1 MAHSNLSLHHGFLPD
16 SQISRPVEAF
26 HGLERVLISQWSFCG
41 KKMEANTVF
50 NKFQK
55 MGSKLGDNSNSSPHG
70 VLLAGHKARAHH
82 SQGFC
87 SEKLKWETTTP
98 QSLGSLKDE
107 NSKFE
112 SLFKRGCICHMDG
125 ASMVHVEQPEYEKL
139 KSCNSL
145 QGASMHDSHIMLM
158 QQVGHPLP
166 LEIPQKP
173 PVPFGWLSLGV
184 CGNALIMRVGSDARC
199 FHQHGLVCGRVG
211 YQEQIRALDMLYA
224 PASTQGYARLITGL
238 SGSIKEEMAREPV
251 TMLQATT
258 TTTITK
264 KPVKLRGKSK
274 QKKYGKTSTLTRDLF
289 ERSSFHLCEVIFCYP
304 LMSPNLVASNFQR
317 LSRESLRELAGVV
330 NQVAV
335 GLAGVG
341 VALMLFVS
349 SRMLSINAAFD
360 KHKMVSLAMGI
371 GLLSMSLAMN
381 RVADVVKCMADA
393 YSRARA
399 PRKEHL
405 IRLQKEL
412 QGIALHVFPLVAV
425 CLIRFG

>member
-1 MAHSNLSLHHGFLPD
+1 
-16 SQISRPVEAF
+16 
-26 HGLERVLISQWSFCG
+26 
-41 KKMEANTVF
+41 MEANTVF

-55 MGSKLGDNSNSSPHG
+55 MGSKLGDNSNSLPNG

-87 SEKLKWETTTP
+87 SEKLKWETTMP

-112 SLFKRGCICHMDG
+112 NLFKRGCICHMDG
-125 ASMVHVEQPEYEKL
+125 ASMVHVEQPEYERL

-145 QGASMHDSHIMLM
+145 QGASMHDSHIMYDSGLVCDGQCYTRGKKGILQASLARSTAVPVNSRFAVDFRLT
-158 QQVGHPLP
+158 QQVGHALP

-184 CGNALIMRVGSDARC
+184 CGNALIMRVGSDSRC
-199 FHQHGLVCGRVG
+199 FHQQGLVCGRVG
-211 YQEQIRALDMLYA
+211 YHEQIRALDMLYA
-224 PASTQGYARLITGL
+224 PASTQGYDRLITGL
-238 SGSIKEEMAREPV
+238 SGSTKEVMGREPV

-258 TTTITK
+258 TTTK
-264 KPVKLRGKSK
+264 KPVKHRGKSK
-274 QKKYGKTSTLTRDLF
+274 QKKYGKTTTLTRDLF

-304 LMSPNLVASNFQR
+304 LMSSNLVASNFQR
-317 LSRESLRELAGVV
+317 LSRESLRELAGVI

-371 GLLSMSLAMN
+371 GILSMSLAMN
-381 RVADVVKCMADA
+381 RVAEVVKCMADA